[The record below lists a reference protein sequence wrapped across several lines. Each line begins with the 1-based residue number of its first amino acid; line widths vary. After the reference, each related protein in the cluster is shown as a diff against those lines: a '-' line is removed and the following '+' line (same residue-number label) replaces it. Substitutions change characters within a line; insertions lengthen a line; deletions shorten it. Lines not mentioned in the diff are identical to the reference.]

1 MITQHM
7 VDRKGKFYK
16 NCWTKSL
23 QFLIIPLY
31 YQGKPL
37 AEAAGEVTYGTT
49 FIDWFAEESR
59 RVYGDIIPSPVKSKK
74 ILVMKQPIGVAGM
87 ITPVS

>member
-1 MITQHM
+1 M
-7 VDRKGKFYK
+7 
-16 NCWTKSL
+16 N
-23 QFLIIPLY
+23 
-31 YQGKPL
+31 
-37 AEAAGEVTYGTT
+37 YGTT

-59 RVYGDIIPSPVKSKK
+59 RVYGDIIPSPIKSKK